1 MASAGRAGWLILII
15 HHLRV
20 IAMRTIFRAFSIVAV
35 IIVAGIVASVLYV
48 FYDISMHAGDKGA
61 PAGPITAAVLARGEY
76 LTRAADC
83 AACHSTSNGKPFTG
97 GLPFKLPF
105 GTIYST
111 NITPDR
117 ETGIGSWS
125 DDDFVRALHRGIA
138 PGGRYL
144 YPAFPYTSFTAM
156 SRDDALSIKAYLFSL
171 KPQHVANKQNN
182 LTFPFNQRWGMAFW
196 NVVFLSDRRFSPDP
210 AQSAAVNRGAYLA
223 TALGHCGQCHTPR
236 NLAYGL
242 EGGRE
247 FAGEVLQGWLA
258 YNITADKHSGVG
270 DWSDAQLA
278 SYLSS
283 AHAQGRGSAAGPMA
297 EAVENSLQYL
307 TSEDISALVAYLRTV
322 AAQTDDYEVN
332 AVPAPAA
339 EEPQDELGRQVFDG
353 ACVNCHQTN
362 GDGRQTV
369 YASLVGSRS
378 VADPDGGNVTQ
389 IMLNGAKYRIKDQ
402 SVYMPPFGPAYSD
415 AELAAVANYV
425 IRHFG
430 GKTGRVTPE
439 EVAKRRRE

>member
-1 MASAGRAGWLILII
+1 MP
-15 HHLRV
+15 H
-20 IAMRTIFRAFSIVAV
+20 
-35 IIVAGIVASVLYV
+35 
-48 FYDISMHAGDKGA
+48 
-61 PAGPITAAVLARGEY
+61 TAA
-76 LTRAADC
+76 
-83 AACHSTSNGKPFTG
+83 NGKPFAG

-117 ETGIGSWS
+117 ETGIGGWS
-125 DDDFVRALHRGIA
+125 DDDFVRAVHRGLA

-156 SRDDALSIKAYLFSL
+156 SRDDVLAIKAYLFSL
-171 KPQHVANKQNN
+171 PPQHVANKENN
-182 LTFPFNQRWGMAFW
+182 LDFPFNQRWGMAFW
-196 NVVFLSDRRFSPDP
+196 NLAFLSDRRFSPDP

-223 TALGHCGQCHTPR
+223 TALGHCGECHTPR

-242 EGGRE
+242 ESDRK
-247 FAGEVLQGWLA
+247 FAGNILQGWHA
-258 YNITADKHSGVG
+258 YNITSDKRFGVG
-270 DWSDAQLA
+270 VWSDAQLA

-283 AHAQGRGSAAGPMA
+283 AHAQDRGSAAGPMA

-322 AAQTDDYEVN
+322 AAQAGRDEVN
-332 AVPAPAA
+332 PAPAPGTQ
-339 EEPQDELGRQVFDG
+339 ESKDELGRHVFEDG
-353 ACVNCHQTN
+353 CANCHQYN

-369 YASLVGSRS
+369 YASLTGSRS
-378 VADPDGGNVTQ
+378 VADPEGGNVIQ

-402 SVYMPPFGPAYSD
+402 SIYMPPFGPAYSD

-425 IRHFG
+425 IAHFG
-430 GKTGRVTPE
+430 GKTGRVTPQD
-439 EVAKRRRE
+439 VAKRRQECARNRSVSAPLSGRSLSYARDPGVLRHPIPVFRDRARV

>member
-1 MASAGRAGWLILII
+1 M
-15 HHLRV
+15 
-20 IAMRTIFRAFSIVAV
+20 TIVRAFSIVAV
-35 IIVAGIVASVLYV
+35 IIVAGIVASALYV
-48 FYDISMHAGDKGA
+48 FYDVSMHAGDKGA
-61 PAGPITAAVLARGEY
+61 PAGPITATLLARGEY

-83 AACHSTSNGKPFTG
+83 AACHNAPNGKPFAG

-111 NITPDR
+111 NITADR
-117 ETGIGSWS
+117 ETGIGNWS
-125 DDDFVRALHRGIA
+125 DDDFARALHRGIA

-144 YPAFPYTSFTAM
+144 YPAFPYTSFTAI
-156 SRDDALSIKAYLFSL
+156 SRDDALAIKAYLFSL
-171 KPQHVANKQNN
+171 PPQHVANKENT
-182 LTFPFNQRWGMAFW
+182 LSFPFNQRWGMAFW
-196 NVVFLSDRRFSPDP
+196 NLAFLSDRR
-210 AQSAAVNRGAYLA
+210 LT

-242 EGGRE
+242 ESGRE
-247 FAGEVLQGWLA
+247 FAGDVLQGWHA
-258 YNITADKHSGVG
+258 YNVTSDKHFGVG

-278 SYLSS
+278 SFLSS

-307 TSEDISALVAYLRTV
+307 TSEDIGALVAYLRTV
-322 AAQTDDYEVN
+322 AAQTGDYEVN
-332 AVPAPAA
+332 TAPAPGAQ
-339 EEPQDELGRQVFDG
+339 EPQDELGRRVFEG
-353 ACVNCHQTN
+353 ACVNCHQYN

-369 YASLVGSRS
+369 YATLAGSRS
-378 VADPDGGNVTQ
+378 VADPEGGNVIQ

-402 SVYMPPFGPAYSD
+402 NVYMMSFGPGYSD

-425 IRHFG
+425 IAQLG

-439 EVAKRRRE
+439 AVAM